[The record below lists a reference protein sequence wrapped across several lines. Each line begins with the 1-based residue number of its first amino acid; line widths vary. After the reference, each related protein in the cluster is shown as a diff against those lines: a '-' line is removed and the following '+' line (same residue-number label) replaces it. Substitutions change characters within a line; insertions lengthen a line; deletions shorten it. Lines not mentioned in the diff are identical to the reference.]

1 MSAPDFDAMERR
13 LVLAASAA
21 GWEGADLRAQVMP
34 RSIHEWTARVAV
46 GWPVTGGV
54 RAEHEVAE
62 TPEEAVEALVA
73 RIAGGAQ

>member
-1 MSAPDFDAMERR
+1 MTATDFDAMERR
-13 LVLAASAA
+13 LVLVASAA
-21 GWEGADLRAQVMP
+21 GWRGADLRAQVMP

-54 RAEHEVAE
+54 REAHEVAE

-73 RIAGGAQ
+73 RLLGGAQ